1 MAIERRSEGPRF
13 LIGAGA
19 LLIIV
24 SMTSLQLA
32 WRGGV
37 LDATKTTAAQVSH
50 FVTPRTGSTTTG
62 VVLRWPISHARL
74 TQAFGPTANTSEPAF
89 GGHLHFHPGVDLA
102 VDAGTPVM
110 AAADGT
116 VTVALDRLGKG
127 NGYGDYVVL
136 RHPDGT
142 ETVYAHLEAVLV
154 STSRQVKAGQ
164 VIGLVGSTGNSSGP
178 HLHFEYWV
186 NGVPVDPLPH
196 LPEDRS
202 RVEPA

>member
-1 MAIERRSEGPRF
+1 
-13 LIGAGA
+13 
-19 LLIIV
+19 
-24 SMTSLQLA
+24 
-32 WRGGV
+32 
-37 LDATKTTAAQVSH
+37 
-50 FVTPRTGSTTTG
+50 
-62 VVLRWPISHARL
+62 
-74 TQAFGPTANTSEPAF
+74 
-89 GGHLHFHPGVDLA
+89 
-102 VDAGTPVM
+102 M

-154 STSRQVKAGQ
+154 STFRQVKAGQ